1 MRRSSAVLLGAAAC
15 ALLLLVSVLPDVSSS
30 TAAVAP
36 VPTAAA
42 AAGDADGASG
52 AAVRRRVG
60 GEEAAD
66 LLPRPPSALPAA
78 LHGEG
83 TEAAREG
90 GGGGGGSD
98 RPVPT
103 IPPALGYCAR
113 SLPVRTR
120 RLLCFGDSL
129 TAGAYFEASGRL
141 AYHPY
146 GGELARLLGDGW
158 TVESRGYPGWK
169 VGDLEAHLP
178 SLAAQKF
185 SHKEYDGLVVLSGA
199 NDLMLSTASAE
210 AVAAASLRLAESVRR
225 HVAVGWVVH
234 LKNPLLIPSRRSR
247 TRKLQKL
254 QFYCQNAAKTNSRL
268 RTANRALQRLLG
280 GGAGCR
286 LLDPFDTLSMAR
298 NLSRVWADCLHPT
311 PAGSDILARHIAE
324 RLTPMLYPATH

>member
-1 MRRSSAVLLGAAAC
+1 MRRSRALLLGAAAC
-15 ALLLLVSVLPDVSSS
+15 ALLLLVFVLPDVSNP
-30 TAAVAP
+30 TAAVAPP

-42 AAGDADGASG
+42 AAAAEDADSEKGVGA
-52 AAVRRRVG
+52 
-60 GEEAAD
+60 EEAAG
-66 LLPRPPSALPAA
+66 LRVHPSALPAA
-78 LHGEG
+78 ATHDDGA
-83 TEAAREG
+83 EAAREG
-90 GGGGGGSD
+90 GGDGGDGE

-103 IPPALGYCAR
+103 VPPALGYCAR
-113 SLPVRTR
+113 SLAVRTR

-146 GGELARLLGDGW
+146 GAELARLLGGGW
-158 TVESRGYPGWK
+158 TVEARGYPGWK

-185 SHKEYDGLVVLSGA
+185 SHKEYDGVVVLSGA

-210 AVAAASLRLAESVRR
+210 AVAAASLRLAEAVRR
-225 HVAVGWVVH
+225 HVRVGWVVH
-234 LKNPLLIPSRRSR
+234 LKNPLLVPSRRSR
-247 TRKLQKL
+247 ARKLQKL

-268 RTANRALQRLLG
+268 RAANRALQRMLG

-286 LLDPFDTLSMAR
+286 LLDPFDALSMAR

-311 PAGSDILARHIAE
+311 PAGSDMLARHIAE
-324 RLTPMLYPATH
+324 RLTPMLYPAPH